1 MRSLLQRAELLLV
14 PLVVVVGLL
23 QVGAT
28 TEVVGT
34 YAAIAW
40 ILLLALPLLFRHR
53 YPAGASCVLAVS
65 GLAYTVFTDSTA
77 PFLGAVLAT
86 LIGFYS
92 AGAWAQRWPSWMA
105 LAFGLACFWINDT
118 LQHNSVGEYASSLV
132 LLGGPWLAGRA
143 LRAVRRQNQ
152 RLLEVSAQLE
162 VEREARARDAVAA
175 ERARIS
181 REMHDV
187 VGHSLSV
194 ISLHAQ
200 AAQAALDRDPTRLR
214 EPLDAIDG
222 ATHTAMVEMRR
233 LVAMLDETEPASE
246 VPVPRLRDL
255 PALVD
260 EHRISGL
267 DVRLDLPEPPDDVPL
282 GVELAAYRIVQEAL
296 TNVRRHTA
304 ARVATVDVR
313 FGPAQTEVEVIDE
326 GPAVP
331 TTVPGGHGLAGARAR
346 ADSCGGSV
354 EAGPRG
360 TGWALR
366 ACLPYDVTPAA

>member
-1 MRSLLQRAELLLV
+1 MRSLLQRAEPLLV

-28 TEVVGT
+28 AEAVGT
-34 YAAIAW
+34 YTAIAW

-53 YPAGASCVLAVS
+53 YPSGASCALAAS

-92 AGAWAQRWPSWMA
+92 AGAWAKRWPSWLT
-105 LAFGLACFWINDT
+105 LAFGLACFWTNDT
-118 LQHNSVGEYASSLV
+118 IQHNSVGEYASSLV
-132 LLGGPWLAGRA
+132 LVGGPWLAGRA
-143 LRAVRRQNQ
+143 LRAVRRQNR
-152 RLLEVSAQLE
+152 RLLEVSAQLDA
-162 VEREARARDAVAA
+162 EREARARDAVVA

-200 AAQAALDRDPTRLR
+200 AAQAALDHDPTRLR
-214 EPLDAIDG
+214 EPLDAIDA

-233 LVAMLDETEPASE
+233 LVAILEETEPASD

-260 EHRISGL
+260 EHRTSGL

-331 TTVPGGHGLAGARAR
+331 AAVPGGHGLAGVRAR

-354 EAGPRG
+354 QAGPRG